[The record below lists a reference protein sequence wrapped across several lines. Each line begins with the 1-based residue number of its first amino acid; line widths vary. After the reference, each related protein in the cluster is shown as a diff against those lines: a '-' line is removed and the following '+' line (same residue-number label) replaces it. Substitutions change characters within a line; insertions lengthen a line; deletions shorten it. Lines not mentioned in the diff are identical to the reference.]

1 MCNKINQEGHIP
13 QEGAKLI
20 ALRKS
25 MNQRQSSIATQLET
39 FLKPHMKKGFSILQ
53 PDISRLECE
62 DTALDVPKLLAY
74 AHLFG
79 VDISMLL
86 KPHFQTFCQSEFRL
100 RHFDTDQQADQHLC
114 QLENEGRMLAY
125 SQFPSAFF
133 VNPHQNSQRFQQIA
147 HPDYVETHIHTLD
160 SLLNFI
166 FSPVSRYS
174 CAVRGKILQQYL
186 EHFRQ
191 KPKHLHFFS
200 RAEFSSTSLFPSLI
214 LLPKKSTLIMLAP
227 VMQPDKG
234 DVFLEIRSE
243 LICKEV
249 HDFYIHTVQ
258 SLDANISLLKIGME
272 TLELLQQ
279 GISLESA
286 VRFFYAE
293 VQKRSPEDS
302 AAVLENFSLDIQ
314 EMLEE

>member
-1 MCNKINQEGHIP
+1 MCTKINQEGHIP
-13 QEGAKLI
+13 QDGTKLI

-25 MNQRQSSIATQLET
+25 MNQSQSSIAAQLQT

-62 DTALDVPKLLAY
+62 DAALDVPKLLAY
-74 AHLFG
+74 AHLFN

-100 RHFDTDQQADQHLC
+100 HHFDTDEQAAQYLC
-114 QLENEGRMLAY
+114 QIENEGRMLAY

-133 VNPHQNSQRFQQIA
+133 VNANQHSQRFQQIA

-166 FSPVSRYS
+166 FSPISRYN
-174 CAVRGKILQQYL
+174 CAARVKILQHYL

-191 KPKHLHFFS
+191 KSKHLHFFS
-200 RAEFSSTSLFPSLI
+200 RAEFSITSLFPSLI

-227 VMQPDKG
+227 VMQPHQG

-258 SLDANISLLKIGME
+258 SLDANISLLKIGVE

-279 GISLESA
+279 GASLESA

-314 EMLEE
+314 EMLKE

>member
-1 MCNKINQEGHIP
+1 
-13 QEGAKLI
+13 
-20 ALRKS
+20 
-25 MNQRQSSIATQLET
+25 
-39 FLKPHMKKGFSILQ
+39 
-53 PDISRLECE
+53 
-62 DTALDVPKLLAY
+62 
-74 AHLFG
+74 
-79 VDISMLL
+79 
-86 KPHFQTFCQSEFRL
+86 
-100 RHFDTDQQADQHLC
+100 
-114 QLENEGRMLAY
+114 
-125 SQFPSAFF
+125 
-133 VNPHQNSQRFQQIA
+133 
-147 HPDYVETHIHTLD
+147 
-160 SLLNFI
+160 
-166 FSPVSRYS
+166 
-174 CAVRGKILQQYL
+174 
-186 EHFRQ
+186 
-191 KPKHLHFFS
+191 
-200 RAEFSSTSLFPSLI
+200 
-214 LLPKKSTLIMLAP
+214 MLAP